1 MTRGRIYTFLAI
13 LVLSTGVLTVFMTS
27 RAAGDKPSDPKSA
40 PDRPYLVCWG
50 DVDTEDRYVG
60 LFPENFPMPARVTKV
75 LKKEGADV
83 QKGEPLLEFDADQLN
98 LKVREAENGIQA
110 ALAEQAKAEGA
121 VRMHTVLVNEADKLW
136 QAKQAILS
144 SKKSEYLE
152 AERLFNV
159 NKIGRKLEL
168 DAAQAAVREAE
179 LNSEAAKIKWE
190 GLKAEVPTYYVDIAR
205 ENVKHKQ
212 TLKAQAEQAR
222 DLLAC
227 KAPAD
232 GKIIRSFVTEGA
244 NFGMQSREPA
254 FWFLKKGPLIV
265 RAEVTQ
271 EFAKGAIVGKS
282 ATITDDSDETQVW
295 TGTVTK
301 VGEQFLPKRHGG
313 ASILDLMPVSDERVL
328 ECLVS
333 IDTEPGKS
341 AAPKFGQKVRVTL
354 R

>member
-1 MTRGRIYTFLAI
+1 MTRGRIFTFLAI
-13 LVLSTGVLTVFMTS
+13 LALSTGVLTVFMTAH
-27 RAAGDKPSDPKSA
+27 AAGDKPADPQSA
-40 PDRPYLVCWG
+40 GGREKILVCWG
-50 DVDTEDRYVG
+50 DIDTEDRFVG

-75 LKKEGADV
+75 LVKEGAEV
-83 QKGEPLLEFDADQLN
+83 KKGQPLLEFDNEQLN

-136 QAKQAILS
+136 QAKHAILS
-144 SKKSEYLE
+144 SKQSELKE
-152 AERLFNV
+152 AERLF
-159 NKIGRKLEL
+159 KLDIGNRLTLE
-168 DAAQAAVREAE
+168 AAQAAMREAE

-190 GLKAEVPTYYVDIAR
+190 GLKVEVPNYYVDIAK

-212 TLKAQAEQAR
+212 TLKAQAEHAR

-232 GKIIRSFVTEGA
+232 GTIIRSFVTEGA
-244 NFGMQSREPA
+244 NYGMQSREPA
-254 FWFLKKGPLIV
+254 FWFLKKNPLIV

-271 EFAKGAIVGKS
+271 EFAKGVSVGKS
-282 ATITDDSDETQVW
+282 ATITDDSDESLVW
-295 TGTVTK
+295 TGVVTK

-313 ASILDLMPVSDERVL
+313 ASILDLMPVSDDRVL
-328 ECLVS
+328 ECHVS
-333 IDTEPGKS
+333 IDTEPGK
-341 AAPKFGQKVRVTL
+341 AGPKFGQKVRVTL